1 MSLKP
6 RCTGETKSADLGL
19 GLAGA
24 AFWAAVFNEIKSRLV
39 VQGIRRDR
47 LNVGPEY
54 ALVNGFWRFAGFGGH
69 IVNRVV
75 GSCGE
80 LHTQIIGKM

>member
-1 MSLKP
+1 L
-6 RCTGETKSADLGL
+6 TGRLALRLGL
-19 GLAGA
+19 TGA
-24 AFWAAVFNEIKSRLV
+24 AFWTAVFDEVKSGLV
-39 VQGIRRDR
+39 VQSIRRDR

-54 ALVNGFWRFAGFGGH
+54 ALVDGFWRFAGFGGH

-75 GSCGE
+75 GSCGK